1 VQGQRPAPQAPKG
14 RAPRLDAPERPALD
28 DDGDDVF
35 GWATD
40 LEADDAPPPP
50 ETPRPTRPA
59 RPARPEKS
67 APAKTPPR
75 ISSRREP
82 EAAAAPASKP
92 ERPARAPRADRGPQ
106 LSLLP
111 NPRVP
116 LRILHADPAFLVVHK
131 PAGVVTQPG
140 EGHTRDTLLNG
151 LFATHGTVLQNI
163 GKHRDFGL
171 LHRLDRATSGLVV
184 VALTAEAYDHLR
196 AQFADRRIRKTYLA
210 LLHGAPYPLEGT
222 ERTPIWESREQGLK
236 RARLGDHPAAQ
247 PAVTR
252 YKTLIRT
259 KGLSLVECHPET
271 GRLHQIRA
279 HMAHR
284 GAPVVADDVYMG
296 GRWDDVDHAFA
307 RLGGHPQFLHAAR
320 IELTH
325 PTTGKR
331 VTFTDPLPAT
341 WVAFLTAQGITCP
354 KAWRE
359 DAAP

>member
-1 VQGQRPAPQAPKG
+1 
-14 RAPRLDAPERPALD
+14 
-28 DDGDDVF
+28 
-35 GWATD
+35 
-40 LEADDAPPPP
+40 
-50 ETPRPTRPA
+50 
-59 RPARPEKS
+59 
-67 APAKTPPR
+67 
-75 ISSRREP
+75 
-82 EAAAAPASKP
+82 
-92 ERPARAPRADRGPQ
+92 
-106 LSLLP
+106 
-111 NPRVP
+111 
-116 LRILHADPAFLVVHK
+116 
-131 PAGVVTQPG
+131 
-140 EGHTRDTLLNG
+140 
-151 LFATHGTVLQNI
+151 
-163 GKHRDFGL
+163 
-171 LHRLDRATSGLVV
+171 
-184 VALTAEAYDHLR
+184 
-196 AQFADRRIRKTYLA
+196 
-210 LLHGAPYPLEGT
+210 
-222 ERTPIWESREQGLK
+222 
-236 RARLGDHPAAQ
+236 
-247 PAVTR
+247 VTR

>member
-1 VQGQRPAPQAPKG
+1 MTDKPARSTRSPRPAKAPHPA
-14 RAPRLDAPERPALD
+14 RAADAPA
-28 DDGDDVF
+28 G
-35 GWATD
+35 
-40 LEADDAPPPP
+40 
-50 ETPRPTRPA
+50 
-59 RPARPEKS
+59 EK
-67 APAKTPPR
+67 PPR
-75 ISSRREP
+75 AR
-82 EAAAAPASKP
+82 
-92 ERPARAPRADRGPQ
+92 RAPRAENPAPESAAPPTRAPRAGRGPQ

-111 NPRVP
+111 NRRVP
-116 LRILHADPAFLVVHK
+116 LSILHADPAFLIVHK

-151 LFATHGTVLQNI
+151 LFATHGTTLQNI

-210 LLHGAPYPLEGT
+210 LLHGAPYPPEGT
-222 ERTPIWESREQGLK
+222 ERTPIWESREQGIK
-236 RARLGDHPAAQ
+236 RARLGEHPAAQ

-259 KGLSLVECHPET
+259 KTLALVECHPET

-284 GAPVVADDVYMG
+284 GAPVVADDVYLG
-296 GRWDDVDHAFA
+296 ARWDAVDHAFA

-331 VTFTDPLPAT
+331 VTFTDPLPAA
-341 WVAFLTAQGITCP
+341 WVAFLTEQGITCP
-354 KAWRE
+354 RVWQAAPK